1 MYVLAA
7 KHGHIFRILLE
18 LETDTMSGEMK
29 VSWATMD
36 GIIVFRLD
44 LIQWMGGWWGEIDTL
59 IVLLILGLLN
69 RHFGLDSLTRCC

>member
-29 VSWATMD
+29 VSWTTMD
-36 GIIVFRLD
+36 GIIAFRLD
-44 LIQWMGGWWGEIDTL
+44 LI
-59 IVLLILGLLN
+59 
-69 RHFGLDSLTRCC
+69 